1 MAQNSYYKTI
11 LNYFQSMDIEK
22 LRVYLKE
29 SYTYQDTTKKI
40 FLDEVQAIFEANK
53 NSGDT
58 ELIAYPGKCV
68 AECDLCDNC
77 GKSGYRFIGNNSAN
91 FFDLIFEIEGDDIKD
106 IYDCSRFETNEII
119 KNLGNQADIYIQID
133 DKVTFNKSPEYWSK
147 INAATNAYSEIIT
160 TPTRIMSFEEL
171 EYWIN
176 KHAIIN
182 ERIGEND
189 IFQPRMKWT
198 TFTELYAYLKETKNY
213 ISNHFNDLVSAK
225 QKIEKTITEEEEIE
239 WVMNAESLYNKAPY
253 ELMYLL
259 EKQEDYFIF
268 QKRNPIFFIGN
279 EFAIVLFFIETYK
292 IKEAQLLSKYQTYTE
307 EELIDI
313 YNNEDIDLTSLSF
326 HIKKRKAL
334 KELGI
339 EIPYYLSKKTS

>member
-1 MAQNSYYKTI
+1 MAQNFYYKII
-11 LNYFQSMDIEK
+11 LSYFQSLDIEK

-40 FLDEVQAIFEANK
+40 FLDEVQAVFEANN

-68 AECDLCDNC
+68 AECDLCNNC
-77 GKSGYRFIGNNSAN
+77 GKSGYRLIGNNSAN
-91 FFDLIFEIEGDDIKD
+91 FIDLIFEIEGEDIKD
-106 IYDCSRFETNEII
+106 IYDCSRFETIEII
-119 KNLGNQADIYIQID
+119 KNLGNQADIYIQVD
-133 DKVTFNKSPEYWSK
+133 DKVTFNKSPEYWS
-147 INAATNAYSEIIT
+147 IVNAATNAYSEIIT
-160 TPTRIMSFEEL
+160 APTRIMSFEEL

-176 KHAIIN
+176 KHSIVN

-189 IFQPRMKWT
+189 IFKPRMKWT

-225 QKIEKTITEEEEIE
+225 QRIKKTITEEEEIE
-239 WVMNAESLYNKAPY
+239 WVMNAASLYNKAPY

-259 EKQEDYFIF
+259 EKKKDYFIF
-268 QKRNPIFFIGN
+268 QKRNPIYFVGM
-279 EFAIVLFFIETYK
+279 EFAVVLFFIETYK
-292 IKEAQLLSKYQTYTE
+292 IKEAQLLSKYNTYTE
-307 EELIDI
+307 KEVIHI

-339 EIPYYLSKKTS
+339 EIPYYLSTKTS